1 MAGNMKLGGGGRF
14 SALEGKL
21 AGNPK
26 IRNPEALAASIG
38 RKKYGK
44 KKFQSLASA
53 AEVKNP
59 KSDGTY

>member
-14 SALEGKL
+14 SALESKL
-21 AGNPK
+21 ASKPG

-44 KKFQSLASA
+44 KRMQSLASA
-53 AEVKNP
+53 AEVKTP
-59 KSDGTY
+59 KPDGTY